1 MVQLT
6 TLFKILYMMSLS
18 TLFLSVL
25 FPPMSHIVCSF
36 SNENMPGHVV
46 CRFCTIRTC
55 VRRVIL
61 AHAQKIA
68 RMAPRMLCNHTS
80 VDLHPHAYADYYPLW
95 SIIYCNDLYPRT
107 KRLHMNLNIEQ
118 YNFKE
123 TIRTSPRCGPCF
135 HLVVYIE

>member
-36 SNENMPGHVV
+36 SNEKYARA
-46 CRFCTIRTC
+46 CCLRFCSIRTC

-68 RMAPRMLCNHTS
+68 GMASCMLCNHKS
-80 VDLHPHAYADYYPLW
+80 VDLHTHASADYYPLW
-95 SIIYCNDLYPRT
+95 SIIYCIDLYPRT
-107 KRLHMNLNIEQ
+107 KCVHMNLNIEQ
-118 YNFKE
+118 YHFKE
-123 TIRTSPRCGPCF
+123 MTRTSPRCGPCF